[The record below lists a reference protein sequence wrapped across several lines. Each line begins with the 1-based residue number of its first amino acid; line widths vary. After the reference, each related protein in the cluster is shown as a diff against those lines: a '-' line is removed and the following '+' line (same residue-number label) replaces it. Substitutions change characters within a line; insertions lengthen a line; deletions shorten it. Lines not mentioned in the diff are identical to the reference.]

1 MRSTRTVRLIPAV
14 ATGLALTL
22 FGAPPASASSPA
34 DSSSSPAAAASAS
47 TTSTWTLWDADQRIC
62 LKPNVG
68 WPAGAY
74 FLVPLHGTWTT
85 TLTTGLRN
93 LPPGTTS
100 PGGRVEPGSE
110 YGGVIHGF
118 VPISIGPL
126 PAGVYT
132 PELWASDGTQTQAV
146 PVTLKV
152 ADVC

>member
-1 MRSTRTVRLIPAV
+1 MTRAIRLIPAV

-22 FGAPPASASSPA
+22 FGALPASASSSA
-34 DSSSSPAAAASAS
+34 ESSSSSGAASAS
-47 TTSTWTLWDADQRIC
+47 TTSTWTLWDAGQRIC
-62 LKPNVG
+62 LRPNEG

-100 PGGRVEPGSE
+100 PGGAVQPGSE
-110 YGGVIHGF
+110 SGGTIHGF

-132 PELWASDGTQTQAV
+132 PELWASDGTETQAV

-152 ADVC
+152 SDVC